1 MIKINDNLNK
11 NCNFK
16 ESILIMDTA
25 ADQCTCGGS
34 AWIVLHDT
42 GKKAQCC
49 GYLVGQ
55 KGATL
60 PIVSAITCVE
70 AEGHDPCLFLMN
82 QACYHGNEEQTES
95 LCHPYQAMDHGVS
108 FCLTPNDTPTIK
120 SEPGGQCM
128 IVDEQKFP
136 LNYDGRKMFLRIRR
150 PSMQEL
156 KELETFEI
164 TSPNEY
170 AIDDYNGDRREVN
183 RRNSTRK
190 YKEYPGGLTMDE
202 WRRRLAMAPED
213 VVRKTFEAT
222 TQLSM
227 SVEAENRLVPRQHYK
242 SRFPFLREKRINDT
256 FHSDTFFPSIP
267 TSNNET
273 CSQLFIGK
281 NSDYM
286 YVKPLRTESHSFT
299 ALQDF
304 GRQVGIPNELKTD
317 NAKTETGR
325 KWTEWCRKFLVK
337 TKFTEP
343 HHPWQNYS
351 EHGIGELSRMVKR
364 CMRVFN
370 APMSRHGWCQQWCC
384 RVRNSLAS
392 RKLNWRTPEERLT
405 GNTPDLSVFRFHF
418 WQEIEWYNINAK
430 NPDDGWTPGRF
441 LGINDNAGD
450 SMTYFIETKS
460 PNGSP
465 VVITRSNVRAKR
477 SEYTGLV
484 STSPSG
490 ETGGI
495 HNEDSGQIDDNG
507 IELEGDNA
515 EREVEV
521 QPNDNTVDE
530 DDNAKRESEVQPND
544 NTVDDLNLYNS
555 LHNGE
560 LEIEFQD
567 DLLQNNENVSEGH
580 FEDDALVDQQIADTL
595 QSEEEDY
602 EFRNIQGHYW
612 KDGTLMFIVELTSG
626 KTYDVPFWLLKK
638 DRPIETAKHIRHKV
652 VENKRGGRYE
662 QWAKEVLMRAQR
674 IIRRLHRHHN
684 ISRTMRLD
692 AYKEIK
698 MRRLSKNQQ
707 NKRKKNRMKFGIEV
721 PNNVRHALL
730 LDRKNGNKAWAEAIS
745 KEMTA
750 LENAGVWE
758 FRPPN
763 YKLSKGYQ
771 YAPLTL
777 IFDVKQEDLRRK
789 ARLVAG
795 GHVVDASMYES
806 YSSVVQTRTI
816 RILETIAMSEG
827 LKFVT
832 GDIGN
837 AFVQANT
844 NERIY
849 SIAGP
854 EFGEKEGSL
863 VIIKKALYGLATSA
877 RQWSLTLGE
886 AIAEMG
892 FQPTRADPDLWI
904 KLDQENNKYE
914 YIATYVDDIIVVS
927 KNPMQ
932 YINIIK
938 EKFPL
943 RNIEEMPEYYLGN
956 NLQMRSNG
964 TIKVSSRKYITEIIS
979 RYEKKYGSLRKENVP
994 MAPNDHPELDDS
1006 PMLDEDGR
1014 RHYQSNIGICQWI
1027 CTSGRLDIAF
1037 AVSSL
1042 SRFSQSPRENH
1053 LRRTEK
1059 ILGYLKKYAKR
1070 GYIVDPRDPI
1080 LNVKFDKIEADFG
1093 NQYSDFVEETDS
1105 RLPALRMK
1113 ELSLNIFVDS
1123 NHGHDKVTGRSITGL
1138 ISFIGRTPVYWAAKR
1153 QSAVQTATFGA
1164 EFVALKK
1171 AVEEAITLRYH
1182 LRSMGIAVSKPTAIY
1197 GDNLSAITNATI
1209 PSSALKKKYLA
1220 LAYHFC
1226 REYFSAGIVDIR
1238 KIDGK
1243 DNYSDAMTKALVS
1256 NEFHGF
1262 MNEIMEN

>member
-1 MIKINDNLNK
+1 
-11 NCNFK
+11 
-16 ESILIMDTA
+16 MDTA

-42 GKKAQCC
+42 GEKAICN

-55 KGATL
+55 KGETL
-60 PIVSAITCVE
+60 PIVSAVTCVE
-70 AEGHDPCLFLMN
+70 VKNNEPCLFLVN
-82 QACYHGNEEQTES
+82 QACYHGNERQTES
-95 LCHPYQAMDHGVS
+95 LCHPYQAMDHGVT
-108 FCLTPNDTPTIK
+108 FCLTPRDTSTVNA
-120 SEPGGQCM
+120 EVGRQCM
-128 IVDEQKFP
+128 IVDEKEFP

-150 PSMQEL
+150 PSMEEL
-156 KELETFEI
+156 KTLEIYEI
-164 TSPNEY
+164 TSPNDFVTSTNPLEN
-170 AIDDYNGDRREVN
+170 IEVN
-183 RRNSTRK
+183 RRNTTTK
-190 YKEYPGGLTMDE
+190 YKQYPGGLSMEE
-202 WRRRLAMAPED
+202 WRKRLAMAPED
-213 VVRKTFEAT
+213 VIRKTFDAT

-227 SVEAENRLVPRQHYK
+227 SIETDNRLVPRQHYK
-242 SRFPFLREKRINDT
+242 SRFPFLREKRVHDT

-267 TSNNET
+267 TNNNET

-281 NSDYM
+281 ETDYM
-286 YVKPLRTESHSFT
+286 YVQPLRTESHSFS

-304 GRQVGIPNELKTD
+304 GRQVGIPQELKTD
-317 NAKTETGR
+317 NAKTETGK
-325 KWTEWCRKFLVK
+325 KWTDWCRKYLVK

-351 EHGIGELSRMVKR
+351 EHGIGELSKMVKR
-364 CMRVFN
+364 CMRAFN
-370 APMSRHGWCQQWCC
+370 APMSRHGWCQLWCC

-392 RKLNWRTPEERLT
+392 RKLKWRTPEEKLT

-418 WQEIEWYNINAK
+418 WQEVEWFNINAK
-430 NPDDGWTPGRF
+430 NPEDGWTPGRF
-441 LGINDNAGD
+441 LGINDSAGD
-450 SMTYFIETKS
+450 SMTYYIETKS
-460 PNGSP
+460 ENGRP

-477 SEYTGLV
+477 EQLDNQADDTSLSGEHDIENKVEDVELD
-484 STSPSG
+484 SPS
-490 ETGGI
+490 EKDEEIKAKDAPTDNNVEE
-495 HNEDSGQIDDNG
+495 NEAPSEIDD
-507 IELEGDNA
+507 I
-515 EREVEV
+515 
-521 QPNDNTVDE
+521 
-530 DDNAKRESEVQPND
+530 
-544 NTVDDLNLYNS
+544 LYN
-555 LHNGE
+555 GE
-560 LEIEFQD
+560 MEIKFQD
-567 DLLQNNENVSEGH
+567 DLSNDGNLEDQTESDN
-580 FEDDALVDQQIADTL
+580 FEDNGLVDHQIMDTI

-602 EFRNIQGHYW
+602 EFRKIQGHYW
-612 KDGTLMFIVELTSG
+612 DDGILMFIVELTSG
-626 KTYDVPFWLLKK
+626 KTYDVPFSLIKK
-638 DRPIETAKHIRHKV
+638 DRPIETAKHIKYEV
-652 VENKRGGRYE
+652 VDNKRGGRYE
-662 QWAKEVLMRAQR
+662 QWAKKILVRAQR
-674 IIRRLHRHHN
+674 VIRRLHRHHN
-684 ISRTMRLD
+684 ISRTLRLD
-692 AYKEIK
+692 TYKKIK
-698 MRRLSKNQQ
+698 MRKLSKNQQ

-750 LENAGVWE
+750 LTNAGVWD
-758 FRPPN
+758 FKPPN
-763 YKLSKGYQ
+763 YRLDSSYQ

-816 RILETIAMSEG
+816 RILETIAMNEN

-844 NERIY
+844 NEKIY

-854 EFGEKEGSL
+854 EFGEKEGSV
-863 VIIKKALYGLATSA
+863 VIVKKALYGLATSA

-886 AIAEMG
+886 AISNMG
-892 FQPTRADPDLWI
+892 FRPTRADPDLWI
-904 KLDQENNKYE
+904 RLDEENNKYE
-914 YIATYVDDIIVVS
+914 YIATYVDDIIVVA

-932 YINIIK
+932 YIDTIK
-938 EKFPL
+938 TKFPI

-956 NLQMRSNG
+956 NLQVRHNR
-964 TIKVSSRKYITEIIS
+964 TIKVSSKKYISEIID
-979 RYEKKYGSLRKENVP
+979 RYEKKYGPLRKENVP
-994 MAPNDHPELDDS
+994 MTPNDHPELDES
-1006 PMLDEDGR
+1006 PILDDEGR

-1027 CTSGRLDIAF
+1027 CTSGRMDIAF
-1037 AVSSL
+1037 AVSSM
-1042 SRFSQSPRENH
+1042 SRFSQTPREDH
-1053 LRRTEK
+1053 LKRTEK
-1059 ILGYLKKYAKR
+1059 ILGYLKKYTKR
-1070 GYIVDPRDPI
+1070 GYVIDPREPI
-1080 LNVKFDKIEADFG
+1080 LNTKFEKVEADFG
-1093 NQYSDFVEETDS
+1093 NQYSDFVEEIDA
-1105 RLPALRMK
+1105 RLPSPRMK

-1138 ISFIGRTPVYWAAKR
+1138 ISFVGRTPVYWTAKR

-1182 LRSMGIAVSKPTAIY
+1182 LRSMGVAVTKPTVIY
-1197 GDNLSAITNATI
+1197 GDNLSAITNSTN
-1209 PSSALKKKYLA
+1209 PGSALKKKYLA

-1238 KIDGK
+1238 KINGK

-1256 NEFHGF
+1256 SEFHGL